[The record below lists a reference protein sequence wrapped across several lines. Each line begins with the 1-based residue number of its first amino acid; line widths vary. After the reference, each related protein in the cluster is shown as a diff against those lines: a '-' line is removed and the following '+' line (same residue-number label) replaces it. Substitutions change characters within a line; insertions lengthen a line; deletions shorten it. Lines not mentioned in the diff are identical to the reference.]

1 MKSTLK
7 RISVFIF
14 VFILIFTTGIT
25 SAPKKEVEAASGYS
39 GKIFRHW
46 CKLRKS
52 KSKSSKTMMKLSV
65 GTPVTVLST
74 SGKWR
79 KITVKGKTGYVL
91 KKYVY
96 INTNAPSLQGSS
108 SEKGATVADFAQ
120 RFVGNPYVYGGTNL
134 NYGAD
139 CSGFIGAVYRAFGY
153 NLPRTSSDLRSAG
166 KKVAYS
172 QKQPG
177 DIICYN
183 GHVAMYIGNNR
194 IVHASTRKTGIK
206 ISTKANYRKV
216 VAVRRIVTD

>member
-1 MKSTLK
+1 MKLTLK
-7 RISVFIF
+7 RITISIF
-14 VFILIFTTGIT
+14 VFLLIFSTGFT
-25 SAPKKEVEAASGYS
+25 AAPKKEVKAASGYS

-46 CKLRKS
+46 CKLRTK
-52 KSKSSKTMMKLSV
+52 KSKSSKTIMKLNV
-65 GTPVTVLST
+65 GTPVTVHST
-74 SGKWR
+74 SGNWR

-96 INTNAPSLQGSS
+96 INTNAPSLQGTSYD
-108 SEKGATVADFAQ
+108 KGATVSNFAR

-139 CSGFIGAVYRAFGY
+139 CSGFIGAVYRSFGY
-153 NLPRTSSDLRSAG
+153 NLPRTSSELRRAG
-166 KKVAYS
+166 KKVSYS

-206 ISTKANYRKV
+206 ISSKANYRKV
-216 VAVRRIVTD
+216 LAVRRIVN